1 MRELTLCCPGAAV
14 PTGNELGAMVGR
26 VQAFYLVGAQL
37 CSCCTAPATGAQRWP
52 CSRLVACWRACSCAL
67 CCLFLPQIGQLS
79 IPQLPLNFRTSANQ
93 LSYIQLN
100 YP

>member
-1 MRELTLCCPGAAV
+1 MLAP
-14 PTGNELGAMVGR
+14 R
-26 VQAFYLVGAQL
+26 VL
-37 CSCCTAPATGAQRWP
+37 
-52 CSRLVACWRACSCAL
+52 SRLAL
-67 CCLFLPQIGQLS
+67 CLICPVLCFLLPQIGQLS

>member
-1 MRELTLCCPGAAV
+1 VLCF
-14 PTGNELGAMVGR
+14 L
-26 VQAFYLVGAQL
+26 
-37 CSCCTAPATGAQRWP
+37 
-52 CSRLVACWRACSCAL
+52 
-67 CCLFLPQIGQLS
+67 LPQIGQLS